1 MKLLPRMLDVL
12 SFLGG
17 WAILSVLVCSTG
29 ALADDA
35 PVKIVLVGD
44 STVCEYPDD
53 IPTRGWGMYLQ
64 GAFRSSVRVINLA
77 KSGRSTKTFRT
88 EGLWD
93 RVLAE
98 RPDWVFIQMGHNDS
112 HGAGRPEA
120 TDAATDYPENLRRF
134 VREAREI
141 DSNVVL
147 VTPMVRRT
155 FNDDGTPRDNLAVY
169 AEAMKSVAS
178 EMSVPL
184 IDLHA
189 SSLQLLRKQG
199 DAGSWAFADDDADR
213 THFNETGA
221 RAMADLVVQELPQ
234 MVPQLASVLAK
245 PVPIDVYLIGGQSNA
260 TGQGYIA
267 NLPEDVTP
275 DPRVMLF
282 HSGKPHLNSGGE
294 SLTWMPL
301 RQASESPDRF
311 GPELGFGNRLQE
323 LLPDRKLAL
332 IKHAHSGTNLHTH
345 WKPGEGPQD
354 QIFEETVEA
363 GLTELREIG
372 YAPILRGMI
381 WQQGESDAK
390 DAENAA
396 AYGANLAGFIQSVR
410 TRFSVPDLRFVYGK
424 VLPPPNAG
432 ANRDLVR
439 AGQLAVDETSGDARS
454 VPGARLVDTD
464 DLDHRA
470 TDPNTRY
477 PTDHVHFGTL
487 GTWEMGR
494 RFAEAMVK

>member
-1 MKLLPRMLDVL
+1 MLVSFHCLFRL
-12 SFLGG
+12 S
-17 WAILSVLVCSTG
+17 ALSLALCSAVT
-29 ALADDA
+29 LADEI
-35 PVKIVLVGD
+35 PVKIVVVGD
-44 STVCEYPDD
+44 STVCEFPPE

-64 GAFRSSVRVINLA
+64 EVFRSPVQVMNLA
-77 KSGRSTKTFRT
+77 KSGRSTKTFRA

-93 RVLAE
+93 QTLAE
-98 RPDWVFIQMGHNDS
+98 RPAWIFFQMGHNDS

-120 TDAATDYPENLRRF
+120 TDVATEYPENLRRF
-134 VREAREI
+134 VREARAI
-141 DSNVVL
+141 GAKVVL

-169 AEAMKSVAS
+169 AEAMKTVAI
-178 EMSVPL
+178 EMSVSL

-189 SSLQLLRKQG
+189 SSLQLLRQQG

-221 RAMADLVVQELPQ
+221 RAMADLVVQELPVAAPDL
-234 MVPQLASVLAK
+234 VPWLAK
-245 PVPIDVYLIGGQSNA
+245 PLPIDVYLIGGQSNA
-260 TGQGYIA
+260 TGQGYLA
-267 NLPEDVTP
+267 NLPEGVIP
-275 DPRVMLF
+275 NPRVMLF

-294 SLTWMPL
+294 PLTWLPL

-311 GPELGFGNRLQE
+311 GPELGFGDRLQE
-323 LLPDRKLAL
+323 LLPARKLAL
-332 IKHAHSGTNLHTH
+332 IKHAHSGTNLHTQ
-345 WKPGEGPQD
+345 WKPVEGAQYRA
-354 QIFEETVEA
+354 FEETVVA
-363 GLTELREIG
+363 GLKGLREIG
-372 YAPILRGMI
+372 YEPILQGMI
-381 WQQGESDAK
+381 WQQGESDAQ

-410 TRFSVPDLRFVYGK
+410 TQFSVPGLRFIYGK
-424 VLPPPNAG
+424 VLPPPNTG

-439 AGQLAVDETSGDARS
+439 AGQLAVDEKSGDPLS
-454 VPGARLVDTD
+454 VPGTRLVDTD

-477 PTDHVHFGTL
+477 PNDLVHFGTL

-494 RFAEAMVK
+494 RFAEAMVR

>member
-1 MKLLPRMLDVL
+1 MLDVL

-141 DSNVVL
+141 DSKVVL

-213 THFNETGA
+213 SLGTARFPRIGA
-221 RAMADLVVQELPQ
+221 
-234 MVPQLASVLAK
+234 S
-245 PVPIDVYLIGGQSNA
+245 
-260 TGQGYIA
+260 
-267 NLPEDVTP
+267 
-275 DPRVMLF
+275 
-282 HSGKPHLNSGGE
+282 
-294 SLTWMPL
+294 
-301 RQASESPDRF
+301 
-311 GPELGFGNRLQE
+311 
-323 LLPDRKLAL
+323 
-332 IKHAHSGTNLHTH
+332 
-345 WKPGEGPQD
+345 
-354 QIFEETVEA
+354 
-363 GLTELREIG
+363 
-372 YAPILRGMI
+372 
-381 WQQGESDAK
+381 
-390 DAENAA
+390 
-396 AYGANLAGFIQSVR
+396 AYGV
-410 TRFSVPDLRFVYGK
+410 VPV
-424 VLPPPNAG
+424 A
-432 ANRDLVR
+432 
-439 AGQLAVDETSGDARS
+439 
-454 VPGARLVDTD
+454 
-464 DLDHRA
+464 H
-470 TDPNTRY
+470 
-477 PTDHVHFGTL
+477 
-487 GTWEMGR
+487 
-494 RFAEAMVK
+494 